1 MLQMPFSRKGVT
13 YPMRG
18 SVYYPNLISISALL
32 VGAFILY
39 AVGQGSADVPAQLRA
54 AGAFALPVTIYLSCA
69 LIGMIFVRRSSMT
82 LPGGAIVACRALS
95 AVALVTLLVAMVP
108 YLLPEPPQGMTLPAT
123 LFWSVLGTPLVA
135 LVLGFAYAL
144 AWAPVTGSAADLD
157 AREAEERRREREAEE
172 ERAAMKASSE
182 ARAKRRAERARRAD
196 AKRAA
201 KVGKAGKSG
210 KGSNK
215 H

>member
-1 MLQMPFSRKGVT
+1 MFKMPFSRQGVT
-13 YPMRG
+13 YPMSG
-18 SVYYPNLISISALL
+18 KVYYANLAVVAVLL

-39 AVGQGSADVPAQLRA
+39 AVGQGSADAPAQLRA
-54 AGAFALPVTIYLSCA
+54 AGAFALPVTIYLFGA
-69 LIGMIFVRRSSMT
+69 LIGVIFVRRSSMT

-95 AVALVTLLVAMVP
+95 AVALVTLLVAAVP

-172 ERAAMKASSE
+172 ERA
-182 ARAKRRAERARRAD
+182 ERARRAE

-201 KVGKAGKSG
+201 KSG
-210 KGSNK
+210 KGGKGSSK

>member
-1 MLQMPFSRKGVT
+1 
-13 YPMRG
+13 
-18 SVYYPNLISISALL
+18 
-32 VGAFILY
+32 
-39 AVGQGSADVPAQLRA
+39 
-54 AGAFALPVTIYLSCA
+54 
-69 LIGMIFVRRSSMT
+69 MIFVRRSSMT

-123 LFWSVLGTPLVA
+123 LFWSVLGVPLVA

-157 AREAEERRREREAEE
+157 ARAAEERRREREAEE

-182 ARAKRRAERARRAD
+182 ARAKRRAERARRAE

-201 KVGKAGKSG
+201 KSGKSG
-210 KGSNK
+210 KGSSK